1 MDIAVL
7 AKWVPDPDG
16 APPEVAADGLLTRS
30 EAGAALD
37 SSDEIGIELAVR
49 LVEDSG
55 GCVTTVSVGPE
66 PAVAALRRALASGAE
81 AAVHVCDDNLRGAD
95 TLATARVLAAVLRRR
110 PYDLVVAGVES
121 TDGGTGTMPIALA
134 ELLGVP
140 AATFARRVDVDGGVV
155 TIERQTAVGYDVV
168 ACDLPALV
176 TVTAAAALPRHPSLR
191 DLIRARKHDIET
203 LSLADL
209 GLTADDLQTTQRVTA
224 IAVAPARP
232 AGEVVDD
239 ETVAPDRILR
249 ILTEAG
255 ALR

>member
-1 MDIAVL
+1 ML
-7 AKWVPDPDG
+7 AKWVPDPSG

-49 LVEDSG
+49 LVEHRG
-55 GCVTTVSVGPE
+55 GSVTAVSLGPE
-66 PAVAALRRALASGAE
+66 PAAAALRRALAFGAD
-81 AAVHVCDDNLRGAD
+81 AAVHVCDDALRGAD
-95 TLATARVLAAVLRRR
+95 ALATARVLAAVLRRR
-110 PYDLVVAGVES
+110 PYDLIVAGVES

-140 AATFARRVDVDGGVV
+140 AATFARRVEVDGGVV

-176 TVTAAAALPRHPSLR
+176 TVTAAAALPRNPSLR
-191 DLIRARKHDIET
+191 DLIRAKKLDVER

-209 GLTADDLQTTQRVTA
+209 GLAADDLRTTQRVTA
-224 IAVAPARP
+224 ITVAPVRP

-239 ETVAPDRILR
+239 EAVAPGRILR
-249 ILTEAG
+249 VLEEAG
-255 ALR
+255 VLP